1 MFTPAVQ
8 ASAIGRMACL
18 VTQSLLSMGHDV
30 AIVRSE
36 SEELLDAPA
45 HPFPAALVPWNET
58 SIVGALTES
67 DAEAIIYHVG
77 DNYHYHKGCLEWLPR
92 HSGTV
97 CLHDFFLG
105 NLFYMWSVSNPSQGR
120 AILKRWYGAEAAG
133 AFFGFTT
140 MEKFIEGTRNTAPL
154 TEWICSMASGV
165 ITHSSWGIDR
175 VLKACP
181 GPVEV
186 VPLAYDL
193 PRSEGQTDRL
203 NRAGDSFNI
212 LTIGHVN
219 FNKRAESVIKALGS
233 SRTLRRQAVYR
244 LVGAV
249 RQDVRERLT
258 ALAFENK
265 VRLVI
270 SGEVNDVDLVRAI
283 SEADVVSCLRW
294 PTLEA
299 ASASA
304 IEAMLYG
311 KPTIVT
317 DAGFY
322 SEIPNDYV
330 LKIDPTDEIAG
341 ICTALER
348 LLNDRDLRLTL
359 GKRAK
364 SWAQKTFS
372 ANNYAMK
379 TVEMAVRSNEA
390 QPAIV
395 LANYFSNLIQGW
407 GGSSGALCAEETLP
421 PLEIF
426 Q

>member
-1 MFTPAVQ
+1 MFAPAVQ
-8 ASAIGRMACL
+8 TSAIGRTACL

-30 AIVRSE
+30 TIVRSE
-36 SEELLDAPA
+36 TEELLGAPA

-58 SIVGALTES
+58 SLVGELIDTG
-67 DAEAIIYHVG
+67 AEAIIYHVG
-77 DNYHYHKGCLEWLPR
+77 DHYPYHKGCLEWLPQR
-92 HSGTV
+92 SGTV

-105 NLFYMWSVSNPSQGR
+105 NLFYVWSASNTLQGR
-120 AILKRWYGAEAAG
+120 AVLQRWYGDEVAR
-133 AFFGFTT
+133 AFFGFATI
-140 MEKFIEGTRNTAPL
+140 EEFIEGTRNTAPL
-154 TEWICSMASGV
+154 TEWVCSMASGV
-165 ITHSSWGIDR
+165 ITHSSWSIDR
-175 VLKACP
+175 VLTSCP

-193 PRSEGQTDRL
+193 SHAVAQTDKVDS
-203 NRAGDSFNI
+203 AGHSFNI

-233 SRTLRRQAVYR
+233 SPALRRQTVYR

-249 RQDVRERLT
+249 RQDTSERLT
-258 ALAFENK
+258 ALALENR

-270 SGEVNDVDLVRAI
+270 SGEVSDVELVQAV

-294 PTLEA
+294 PVLEA

-304 IEAMLYG
+304 IEALLCG

-322 SEIPNDYV
+322 SEIPNDCV
-330 LKIDPTDEIAG
+330 LKIDMTDEIAG
-341 ICTALER
+341 ICCALER
-348 LLNDRDLRLTL
+348 LLNDRDFRLAL

-364 SWAQKTFS
+364 SWAEKTFS
-372 ANNYAMK
+372 ADNYATK
-379 TVEMAVRSNEA
+379 TIEMAARSNEA
-390 QPAIV
+390 QPVIA
-395 LANYFSNLIQGW
+395 LADYFSNLIQGW
-407 GGSSGALCAEETLP
+407 GGSSRALCAEETLP

-426 Q
+426 K